1 MTLTPGGP
9 PRGRRAVFR
18 SVLAGLASSALL
30 GVPAPSIAASI
41 SGHHA
46 LAEVAEVPASFIG
59 LSYETSELLGT
70 RLSPGNTELA
80 ALCRRLGTE
89 GVLRL
94 GGNSSDRARAH
105 PSPAALSRLA
115 GFLRATGWSLI
126 YGLDLGNGT
135 KAQAAAEA
143 ASVAEAAG
151 AALIAFQIGNEPD
164 IFAPGLRPPGWSIPD
179 YLAEWH
185 GFAEAVRRRVPA
197 ARFAGPDI
205 AGKGAWMRPFALH
218 ADPRPV
224 LLTRHFYPEGPGY
237 SPAVT
242 VARLMASAGGLAEA
256 MGWAE
261 RAASAT
267 GLPPPGLPLRMTET
281 NSVYVGG
288 RFGVSDTLAAAAWG
302 ANLMFRLAA
311 AGWVGINF
319 HTRAESAYTP
329 LGAERG
335 GLPIAR
341 PLYYGMLF
349 FAEARPRRVSLAT
362 LRDSPTT
369 VAAYAIEGT
378 DSHPSLA
385 LINMNP
391 KQSARITLPI
401 PQDAILLRLTAR
413 SPAATS
419 GVTLGGAEVANDA
432 AWNPR
437 PERLAANGVIDL
449 PPCNAVLVTER

>member
-1 MTLTPGGP
+1 MTAA

-18 SVLAGLASSALL
+18 SALAGLASSALP
-30 GVPAPSIAASI
+30 GVPAAA
-41 SGHHA
+41 
-46 LAEVAEVPASFIG
+46 VPNVPASFIG

-70 RLSPGNTELA
+70 RLSPGNTELV
-80 ALCRRLGTE
+80 ALCRRLGTKA
-89 GVLRL
+89 VLRL
-94 GGNSSDRARAH
+94 GGNSSDRDRAH
-105 PSPAALSRLA
+105 PSPAAIGRLA

-143 ASVAEAAG
+143 EMVAEAAG
-151 AALIAFQIGNEPD
+151 PALIAFQIGNEPD
-164 IFAPGLRPPGWSIPD
+164 IFAPGLRPRGWSIPD

-185 GFAEAVRRRVPA
+185 DFAAAVRSRVPA

-205 AGKGAWMRPFALH
+205 AGKGAWMMPFATR

-237 SPAVT
+237 SPSVT
-242 VARLMASAGGLAEA
+242 IARLMASGGGLAEA

-261 RAASAT
+261 RAASAA
-267 GLPPPGLPLRMTET
+267 GLPLRMTET
-281 NSVYVGG
+281 NSVYLGG

-311 AGWVGINF
+311 AGWVGVNF
-319 HTRAESAYTP
+319 HTIAGSAYTP
-329 LGAERG
+329 LGAETG
-335 GLPIAR
+335 GLSIAR

-349 FAEARPRRVSLAT
+349 FAEARPRHVAPAA
-362 LRDSPTT
+362 LRDSPAP
-369 VAAYAIEGT
+369 VAAYTIEGT
-378 DSHPSLA
+378 DSHRRLA
-385 LINMNP
+385 LINMSP
-391 KQSARITLPI
+391 KQSARLALP
-401 PQDAILLRLTAR
+401 DMRGANLLRLAAS

-432 AWNPR
+432 SWHPR
-437 PERLAANGVIDL
+437 PERVGANGMLDL
-449 PPCNAVLVTER
+449 PPCNAVLVTNAQVGFSHLP

>member
-1 MTLTPGGP
+1 M
-9 PRGRRAVFR
+9 
-18 SVLAGLASSALL
+18 
-30 GVPAPSIAASI
+30 AASA

-46 LAEVAEVPASFIG
+46 PDVPASFIG

-70 RLSPGNTELA
+70 RLSPGNSDLV

-105 PSPAALSRLA
+105 PGPAAIGRLA

-135 KAQAAAEA
+135 KAEA
-143 ASVAEAAG
+143 AQEAEMVAEAAG
-151 AALIAFQIGNEPD
+151 PALIAFQIGNEPD
-164 IFAPGLRPPGWSIPD
+164 IFTPRLRPRGWSIPD
-179 YLAEWH
+179 YLAQWH

-205 AGKGAWMRPFALH
+205 AGIGSWMKPFAVH

-242 VARLMASAGGLAEA
+242 IPRLMASGSGLAEA
-256 MGWAE
+256 MAWAE
-261 RAASAT
+261 QAARAS
-267 GLPPPGLPLRMTET
+267 GLPPLGLPLRMTET
-281 NSVYVGG
+281 NSVYEGG

-302 ANLMFRLAA
+302 ANMMFRLAA
-311 AGWVGINF
+311 AGWVGVNF
-319 HTRAESAYTP
+319 HTIAGSAYTP
-329 LGAERG
+329 LGAETGR
-335 GLPIAR
+335 LSIAR

-349 FAEARPRRVSLAT
+349 FAAARARHVAPAA
-362 LRDSPTT
+362 LRDSPAP

-378 DSHPSLA
+378 DSHRRLA
-385 LINMNP
+385 LINMSP
-391 KQSARITLPI
+391 ERSARMALPVA
-401 PQDAILLRLTAR
+401 QGASVLRLTAR

-419 GVTLGGAEVANDA
+419 GVTLGGAQVANDA
-432 AWNPR
+432 AWHPR
-437 PERLAANGVIDL
+437 VERLAANGVVAL